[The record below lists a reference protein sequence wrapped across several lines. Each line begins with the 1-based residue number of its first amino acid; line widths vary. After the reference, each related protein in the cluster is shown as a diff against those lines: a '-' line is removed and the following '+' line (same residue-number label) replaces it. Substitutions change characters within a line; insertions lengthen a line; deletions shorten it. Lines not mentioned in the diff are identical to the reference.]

1 MILDGNSLSNL
12 HVLPMAECYGSGG
25 SRCGGTQ
32 RLDSTKFSLLSTINR
47 CATGFGRRTM
57 RAWICAPLC
66 DVHVLRQ
73 RQEAVSALVNETS
86 FAVQALE
93 LLRKVPDL
101 ERLFQRFTFWSTLM

>member
-1 MILDGNSLSNL
+1 
-12 HVLPMAECYGSGG
+12 
-25 SRCGGTQ
+25 
-32 RLDSTKFSLLSTINR
+32 
-47 CATGFGRRTM
+47 M

-101 ERLFQRFTFWSTLM
+101 ERLFQRFTFWSTLMYKREFLLFYWLENYILISMELRLI